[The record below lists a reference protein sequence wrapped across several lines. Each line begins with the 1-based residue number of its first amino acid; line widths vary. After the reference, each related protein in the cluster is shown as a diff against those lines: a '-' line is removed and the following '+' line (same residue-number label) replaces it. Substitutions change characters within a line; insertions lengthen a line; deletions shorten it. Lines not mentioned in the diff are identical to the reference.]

1 MLKVLNKKYEE
12 LHIFNLPFNVLIEH
26 IFLNN
31 LYFLFDD
38 EVFCKYIVENI
49 RNIDLRFLLKILSIE
64 NVIKYIKF
72 MNLMEL
78 FYLLNDEEKM
88 TLLKLP
94 YFQKF
99 IFLSRFLTSD
109 ILDLKLNSLEN
120 YQKLLEMLPDEK
132 SKAIILRG
140 IKNENFV
147 VSYLKTHEFSEKF
160 LFNIVS
166 TFTKDENIIFFL
178 EYFNASHKS
187 ILILSLESSEY
198 KRTYFD
204 EMCLSEQLKFIF
216 AQDDNTKCKFIE
228 KGFYPEYIIPSL
240 TDLDKLFS
248 YFLRLNDYE
257 KQLIVLKKVKDD
269 NIKYGLFQLMN
280 LGTHYTDVLIYLC
293 STVTSLEIKKKLA
306 ELTNDKGIVE
316 AIKSN
321 KRSPKALTG
330 DIEIE
335 SIPFVDKKITIGI
348 ELECV
353 NDYNDAYIS
362 IKNLLSRWIM
372 KEEATVLNG
381 VEITSPV
388 LNYNVN
394 SLRELKYVCQ
404 FLQRNNFS
412 VNENC
417 GGHIHIGF
425 DYFDDISQIQMLY
438 YLYVYCEDAIS
449 LMVNRCGSTIR
460 PCALTNAR
468 SIKDMMIKAFGKY
481 MSFIDL
487 SISDFVMKMQE
498 LQHDKYTSI
507 NLQNALSKDKN
518 TIEFRIPNGEIDF
531 EEINYNI
538 IFFTRLI
545 YLAKT
550 LTTCKI
556 DERTMQKIISLSDNL
571 PLSDK
576 RDILLDLMFSEIDLK
591 NVYFDRFESNYEL
604 NRDIGQKL

>member
-1 MLKVLNKKYEE
+1 MDIL
-12 LHIFNLPFNVLIEH
+12 LIEDNLTITKALTYTFETNGLTVKTVNNLTDAYDLTLAH
-26 IFLNN
+26 YKLILLDVSLPDGGGFDFYKDMLSNKNIPTIFLTAKSLEDDVVKGLN
-31 LYFLFDD
+31 LGAVD
-38 EVFCKYIVENI
+38 YITKPFSTRV
-49 RNIDLRFLLKILSIE
+49 LLAKI
-64 NVIKYIKF
+64 NKYIK
-72 MNLMEL
+72 
-78 FYLLNDEEKM
+78 K
-88 TLLKLP
+88 
-94 YFQKF
+94 
-99 IFLSRFLTSD
+99 
-109 ILDLKLNSLEN
+109 EN
-120 YQKLLEMLPDEK
+120 
-132 SKAIILRG
+132 
-140 IKNENFV
+140 V
-147 VSYLKTHEFSEKF
+147 V
-160 LFNIVS
+160 
-166 TFTKDENIIFFL
+166 
-178 EYFNASHKS
+178 
-187 ILILSLESSEY
+187 
-198 KRTYFD
+198 
-204 EMCLSEQLKFIF
+204 
-216 AQDDNTKCKFIE
+216 
-228 KGFYPEYIIPSL
+228 
-240 TDLDKLFS
+240 
-248 YFLRLNDYE
+248 
-257 KQLIVLKKVKDD
+257 KVK
-269 NIKYGLFQLMN
+269 NITFDFDKMEVYNEGN
-280 LGTHYTDVLIYLC
+280 LVNL
-293 STVTSLEIKKKLA
+293 TSLEIKKKLA